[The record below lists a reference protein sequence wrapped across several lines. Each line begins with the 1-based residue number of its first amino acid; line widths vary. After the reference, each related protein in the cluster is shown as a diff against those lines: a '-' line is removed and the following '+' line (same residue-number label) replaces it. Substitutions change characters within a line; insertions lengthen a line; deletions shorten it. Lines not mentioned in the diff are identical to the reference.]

1 MRISDWSSDVCSS
14 DLFYSQES
22 GINIDIDAVYS
33 RVPLSRN
40 ITDAALLAPGTS
52 RGDTA
57 FGNLPSFA
65 GSSVAANVILINGY
79 NATAPRRFPG
89 LMNDLPFEFFQQGDV
104 KTGGFQAESD
114 RETGG
119 NPSVVPR

>member
-65 GSSVAANVILINGY
+65 GSSVAENVILINGY
-79 NATAPRRFPG
+79 NATDPRRFLG
-89 LMNDLPFEFFQQGDV
+89 LMNDIPLELLPTVDV
-104 KTGGFQAESD
+104 KTDGFQIGRASC
-114 RETGG
+114 REIVCSTL
-119 NPSVVPR
+119 

>member
-79 NATAPRRFPG
+79 NAPKPRRFHG
-89 LMNDLPFEFFQQGDV
+89 CMNDIPFQFLQPGAV
-104 KTGGFQAESD
+104 KTDGLHAC
-114 RETGG
+114 
-119 NPSVVPR
+119 SVHENGRY